1 MKCAIHAVKAREARL
16 STTGCNV
23 TKRKLLPAPRAFVER
38 VDYASSGIDELKG
51 KDTPH
56 RRFIIDYPTVYIIS
70 LRDNKGSY
78 RVYVGE
84 TNSIVQR
91 TTQHLEGDTKESNSK
106 RNLWI
111 DLRDGAGTQMYVIGH
126 SLFNKSLTLDIENRL
141 MQYLPSNESVKSAS
155 ETSVA
160 TENARTNA
168 QGDYFT
174 KEHLDRSFT
183 QIWSKL
189 HALDRQLFPAERII
203 RESALFKASPFH
215 ELTTEQ
221 SDAKFEIIN
230 AVVDQMQS
238 IADSRLIMV
247 SGAAGTGKTVLL
259 SSVFYDLNQKL
270 PAIEEHLGKSTLDAY
285 MLVNHDEQVTV
296 YQQVAEKLGISST
309 KNLKVM
315 KPTSFINHR
324 NPGEKADVVLIDEA
338 HLLWTQ
344 GKQSYRGKNHLKD
357 ILERAHVVVAVF
369 DPDQILAA
377 NQVWEPADL
386 EWMEQRVDK
395 SINLKLQMRMLASED
410 TIQWVR
416 SFVDDGIIH
425 KIPKDNK
432 YSIKIFDDPNQLYE
446 SIKDKASNVEEGL
459 SRLIA
464 TYDWQFSSAR
474 PPAENELWQVR
485 VGDFSMP
492 WNNQRKSTEK
502 KTAGLQLSW
511 AERPQTIDEIGSIFT
526 IQGFDLN
533 YAGVIIGPSVKYR
546 DGKII
551 FDPSESWNPNVKNKR
566 TLKDGSKQSF
576 AEELLKNQ
584 LNVLLTRGVHGLH
597 IYAVD
602 RELREA
608 LTVAASGIGAD

>member
-1 MKCAIHAVKAREARL
+1 MA
-16 STTGCNV
+16 
-23 TKRKLLPAPRAFVER
+23 KRKLLPASRAFVER

-51 KDTPH
+51 KDTPY

-70 LRDNKGSY
+70 LRDKKGSY

-91 TTQHLEGDTKESNSK
+91 TTQHLEGDTKASNSK

-174 KEHLDRSFT
+174 KEHLDKSFT

-189 HALDRQLFPAERII
+189 HALDQQLFPAERII

-238 IADSRLIMV
+238 IGDSRLIMV

-270 PAIEEHLGKSTLDAY
+270 PAFEEHLGKSTLDAY

-324 NPGEKADVVLIDEA
+324 NPGEKVDVVLIDEA

-395 SINLKLQMRMLASED
+395 SIDLKLQMRMLASED

-492 WNNQRKSTEK
+492 WNNQKKSTEK

-566 TLKDGSKQSF
+566 TVKDGSKQSF

-602 RELREA
+602 RELREV
-608 LTVAASGIGAD
+608 LTAAASDSRELQPD